1 MSKWI
6 EIWDEG
12 EADEAYDSMPLF
24 LLRQNDNVALASVQF
39 AILIITFFVQYIRT
53 MCAPRLWALNVCDQ
67 HCIWI
72 SQPNSSSSFLNRDIQ
87 IVLRALQRLTTHRL
101 FYILVVSALRI
112 NLLVFGC
119 VFYALRNRFAFVTTC
134 LKFTL
139 TAHLLQSNQCLVS
152 GILSPIVAAQCVWF
166 VIFICESIRSHHIRA
181 NRRKKTFNIYFI
193 PLFFCMFVCLFI
205 WLFSPQFPPHHSISV
220 AGMLCVFFDFR
231 LNLKWSQLWKHAHS
245 HCVPPNNNS
254 K

>member
-1 MSKWI
+1 
-6 EIWDEG
+6 
-12 EADEAYDSMPLF
+12 MPLF

-39 AILIITFFVQYIRT
+39 ASLIITFFVQYIRT

-181 NRRKKTFNIYFI
+181 NRRRKTFNIYFI